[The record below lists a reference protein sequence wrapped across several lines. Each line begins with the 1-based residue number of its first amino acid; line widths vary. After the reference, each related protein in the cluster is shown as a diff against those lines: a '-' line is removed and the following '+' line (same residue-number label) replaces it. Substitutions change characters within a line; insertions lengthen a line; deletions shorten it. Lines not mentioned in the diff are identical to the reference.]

1 MLHLSGLHLLLT
13 YQCNLACDHCF
24 VWGSPWQSGTMTLE
38 LARHILREGQD
49 LGTVTSI
56 AIEGGEPFLYYPVML
71 AAAREAS
78 AMGYKVSLVS
88 NAYWATTVEDAV
100 EWLRPLAGHVSSV
113 SVSSDLYHWSE
124 AQIRQAEVARQ
135 AAVEVGISTGVLRIA
150 QPESLDAA
158 RAVGEL
164 PPGES
169 GVMYRGRAVEK
180 LVDRVTLQPWE
191 QFTACP
197 HENLASPGRVH
208 VDAFGHLHVCQG
220 ISIGNLTERSLRQI
234 CEAYDPGAH
243 PIVGPLLAGGPVEL
257 VQRYDLPHREAYA
270 DACHLCYEA
279 RLALRERFPVTLAP
293 DQMYGVPS

>member
-1 MLHLSGLHLLLT
+1 MRLSGLHLLLT

-24 VWGSPWQSGTMTLE
+24 VWGSPWQSGTMSLE
-38 LARHILREGQD
+38 LVRHILHEGQD

-71 AAAREAS
+71 AAARAAPE
-78 AMGYKVSLVS
+78 MGYQVSLVS

-124 AQIRQAEVARQ
+124 AQNRQAEVARQ
-135 AAVEVGISTGVLRIA
+135 AAEAVGIATSVLRIA

-158 RAVGEL
+158 QAVGEL

-169 GVMYRGRAVEK
+169 GVMYRGRAAEE
-180 LVDRVTLQPWE
+180 LVDRAGRCPWD
-191 QFTACP
+191 QFNTCP

-208 VDAFGHLHVCQG
+208 VDAYGHLHVCQG
-220 ISIGNLTERSLRQI
+220 ISIGNLIERSLRQI
-234 CEAYDPGAH
+234 CASYDPGTH
-243 PIVGPLLAGGPVEL
+243 PIVGPLLAGGPAEL
-257 VQRYDLPHREAYA
+257 VRRYDLPHQAAYA
-270 DACHLCYEA
+270 DACHLCYET
-279 RLALRERFPVTLAP
+279 RLALRERFSAALVP
-293 DQMYGVPS
+293 DQMYGVA